1 MRKFFPSIILLTTIS
16 IFSFSFLKKVIL
28 NMVDNMLELY
38 PHIVHTFF
46 IGIVG
51 LILSLLLAIILSIIM
66 DRYDIIYTTLY
77 PIIYISQLLPLIVIA
92 PIYVLYF
99 GYTPLPKI
107 LLVISGCF
115 FPITVNMMK
124 ELRSCD
130 KRKIEMMQNLGG
142 TDYDIFRYL
151 KLPKALSGIMSGLKI
166 SATFCFTGALIAEWL
181 GGTKGLGIYMIIAKK
196 SYNYTALYGATFI
209 VILLSLFILQ
219 LINSIEKYLIKH
231 RRSI

>member
-1 MRKFFPSIILLTTIS
+1 MRKFLPSIILLFIITL
-16 IFSFSFLKKVIL
+16 FSFKFFKNIIL
-28 NMVDNMLELY
+28 NIVENISELY
-38 PHIVHTFF
+38 PHIAHTFF

-51 LILSLLLAIILSIIM
+51 LILSLFLAIVLSIIM
-66 DRYDIIYTTLY
+66 DRYNIIYSTLY

-124 ELRSCD
+124 ELKSCN
-130 KRKIEMMQNLGG
+130 KKQIEMIENLGG

-151 KLPKALSGIMSGLKI
+151 KLPKAISGIISGLKI

-209 VILLSLFILQ
+209 VILLSLFILWI
-219 LINSIEKYLIKH
+219 INIIEKYLIKH
-231 RRSI
+231 RRSL